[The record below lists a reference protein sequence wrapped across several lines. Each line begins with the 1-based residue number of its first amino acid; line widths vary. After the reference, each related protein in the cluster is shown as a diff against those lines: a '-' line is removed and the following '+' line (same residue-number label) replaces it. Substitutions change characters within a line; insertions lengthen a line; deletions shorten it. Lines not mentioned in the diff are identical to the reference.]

1 MSTKKQRR
9 KLANE
14 LATIATASGAVVEVS
29 EDGRRGTR
37 VDCEWPGKV
46 RCGFDIDDLHQGGV
60 LFSWHRAEKR
70 LQMGPWFSSVNT
82 YHGTKA
88 TSFGHNEGL
97 AKKVFREGCEAVADG
112 RAFVSGSSRKI
123 DLAHSLC
130 DNGVAGSSE
139 PGDQS

>member
-14 LATIATASGAVVEVS
+14 LAMIATASGATTEIS
-29 EDGRRGTR
+29 EEKRSTR

-70 LQMGPWFSSVNT
+70 LQMGPWFGSVNE

-112 RAFVSGSSRKI
+112 RAFVDG
-123 DLAHSLC
+123 
-130 DNGVAGSSE
+130 G
-139 PGDQS
+139 